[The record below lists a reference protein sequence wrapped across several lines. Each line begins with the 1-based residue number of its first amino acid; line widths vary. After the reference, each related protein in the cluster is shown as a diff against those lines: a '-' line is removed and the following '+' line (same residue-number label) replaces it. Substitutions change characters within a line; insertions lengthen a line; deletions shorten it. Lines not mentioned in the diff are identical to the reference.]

1 MSTGVTTSNLVVF
14 LLVLLRVGA
23 WVWITPPFGG
33 KMLPPLVRV
42 GLSIALALPLTAPAA
57 KAMGEVPM
65 TPGPLLWAAFEN
77 VLIGV
82 ALGLACL
89 GLLSAVQSAGALID
103 VVGGFSLSSAY
114 DPMAMQQGAVMSRI
128 YQMTAGVLLL
138 VSSGYMLLLQGFGN
152 TFEILPADGSLDL
165 TTTGRTLTTV
175 LTTMFVS
182 ALQIAGPIVGVAFLA
197 DVALALM
204 TRVAPALNAF
214 SLAFP
219 LKIGLTLMLLVIA
232 VPMLPPAVVG
242 LSEQAVDAMAG
253 IAGR

>member
-1 MSTGVTTSNLVVF
+1 MSTGITTSNLIVF

-42 GLSIALALPLTAPAA
+42 GLSIALSLPLTAPAA
-57 KAMGEVPM
+57 AAMTEVP
-65 TPGPLLWAAFEN
+65 TTAGPLLWAAFEN
-77 VLIGV
+77 VMIGV

-103 VVGGFSLSSAY
+103 VTGGFSLSSAY

-128 YQMTAGVLLL
+128 YQLTAGVLLL

-152 TFEILPADGSLDL
+152 TFEILPGDGSLDL
-165 TTTGRTLTTV
+165 TATSRTLATV
-175 LTTMFVS
+175 LSTMFVA

-242 LSEQAVDAMAG
+242 LSEQAVDAMSA
-253 IAGR
+253 IAGH